1 MPKRRLP
8 CCGANSIRSPPQPP
22 MPWSRP
28 SSIGMGTRRPC
39 LRPTCSWGI
48 ASSGS
53 ARLMHDLPM
62 LAATQAG
69 VDRSP
74 GEPNALPALAHLC
87 ARQSL
92 LERPA
97 RVGVVEDLGPSFKHG
112 LFDDVGHGVD
122 ILESIQRTPSIA
134 PDVVAG
140 RTATVLRRAGF
151 MAGDAGRIGVTG
163 DRLEPLLEPDLMA
176 PGDVQVVLVG
186 EPGARAQAQA
196 LQGHIRRG
204 TPTAPTSRSGRREGR
219 TGRDGCPPSP

>member
-8 CCGANSIRSPPQPP
+8 CCGANSIRSPPRPP

-28 SSIGMGTRRPC
+28 FSIGMGTRRPC
-39 LRPTCSWGI
+39 WRPTCSWGI

-74 GEPNALPALAHLC
+74 GERHALPALAPLC

-122 ILESIQRTPSIA
+122 VLKGIQRTPSLA
-134 PDVVAG
+134 PDVVVG
-140 RTATVLRRAGF
+140 RTATVLRRAGRG
-151 MAGDAGRIGVTG
+151 AGDAGRIVWWA
-163 DRLEPLLEPDLMA
+163 DRPEPLPEPDLMA
-176 PGDVQVVLVG
+176 PGDVQVALVG
-186 EPGARAQAQA
+186 EPGVRA
-196 LQGHIRRG
+196 
-204 TPTAPTSRSGRREGR
+204 
-219 TGRDGCPPSP
+219 